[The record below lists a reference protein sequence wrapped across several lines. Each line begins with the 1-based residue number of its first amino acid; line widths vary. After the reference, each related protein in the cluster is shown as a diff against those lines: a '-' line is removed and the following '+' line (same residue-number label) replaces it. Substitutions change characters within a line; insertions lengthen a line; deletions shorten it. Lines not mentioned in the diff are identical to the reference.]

1 MVNATVA
8 LIVIS
13 WYCQKDGFVNS
24 TVCIAGLIEFSFI
37 SFEGGHPPKF
47 TLIKGGGGMGK
58 NYRLR
63 EGGMQLR
70 NGS

>member
-37 SFEGGHPPKF
+37 SFEWGHPPKF
-47 TLIKGGGGMGK
+47 TLIKGGGGGHGK
-58 NYRLR
+58 KLST
-63 EGGMQLR
+63 EGRGKAT
-70 NGS
+70 S